1 MLGAQMHV
9 HCLRHGETENNL
21 SGRFHGTSDESL
33 TDPQKEILLASQLD
47 ISVYDAIY
55 CSPLPRCIETAEC
68 LRISHFLVDT
78 RLKERKFGI
87 FEGLTAAECKQQY
100 PYDFSRFMSF
110 DGNFIIPNGESRV
123 HHFERLCS
131 WLRDISTFSNV
142 LAITHGGSID
152 FLYRL
157 GTNIPLHG
165 GDRIFSSNNAT
176 LSIFEVNFPD
186 VRLIDNS
193 VPLLT

>member
-1 MLGAQMHV
+1 MLYHDSV
-9 HCLRHGETENNL
+9 
-21 SGRFHGTSDESL
+21 
-33 TDPQKEILLASQLD
+33 ILLFAKAPIEGKVNTRLIADIGVSTATRLQHDLIHDRLSMLSKANLCDVRLMCALD
-47 ISVYDAIY
+47 IQH
-55 CSPLPRCIETAEC
+55 EC
-68 LRISHFLVDT
+68 FQ
-78 RLKERKFGI
+78 
-87 FEGLTAAECKQQY
+87 ECKQQY
-100 PYDFSRFMSF
+100 PNDFSRFMSF
-110 DGNFIIPNGESRV
+110 DGNFIIPNGESRA

-186 VRLIDNS
+186 VRLIDYS
-193 VPLLT
+193 APLLT